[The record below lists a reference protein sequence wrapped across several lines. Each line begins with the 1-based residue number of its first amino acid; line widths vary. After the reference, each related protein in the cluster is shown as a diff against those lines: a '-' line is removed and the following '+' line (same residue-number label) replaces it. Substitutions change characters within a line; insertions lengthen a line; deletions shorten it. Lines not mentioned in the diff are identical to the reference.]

1 MRYPTDEGP
10 GHQRTDLVVFLAA
23 VALSAVL
30 AALPASRQTAVAD
43 LLRQSVLRPFVEAH
57 QWVSRRSDLRER
69 LEVLQ
74 RANTRLEKR
83 LLRQDGIAS
92 ENRGLRDLLSL
103 GLRREGEFV
112 SGDLVVGTPR
122 LSREG
127 RFLVDV
133 GRADGVVPPAG
144 VVVARG
150 VVGVVRTARSDRA
163 YGDLWTH
170 RDFRVSV
177 RTDSGGVTGIARPVD
192 VEGGGTVLLFEG
204 APYQHRIP
212 EGTLLMTTG
221 AGGVFPPGVPV
232 GTVRSVSSVES
243 GWARSYRVEPAV
255 RPADVRSVLV
265 WRRPGRGSVGP
276 GGAARPTAADTG
288 APAGPA
294 PGPDSAAA
302 DTTVEPALERLDDAD
317 SAAAPAPADSTGGD
331 GGRAPG
337 GGTP

>member
-1 MRYPTDEGP
+1 MRYPRDEGP
-10 GHQRTDLVVFLAA
+10 GHRRTDLVVFLAA
-23 VALSAVL
+23 VSLSAVL
-30 AALPASRQTAVAD
+30 AALPASRQTAVGD
-43 LLRQSVLRPFVEAH
+43 LLRRSVLRPFVAAH
-57 QWVSRRSDLRER
+57 QWVARRADLRRR
-69 LEVLQ
+69 LDALQ
-74 RANTRLEKR
+74 RANARLEKK
-83 LLRQDGIAS
+83 LLRRDGIAT

-112 SGDLVVGTPR
+112 PGDLVVGTPR

-133 GRADGVVPPAG
+133 GRSDGVVPPAG
-144 VVVARG
+144 VVVASG
-150 VVGVVRTARSDRA
+150 VVGVVRTSRSSRA

-192 VEGGGTVLLFEG
+192 VEGAGTAMLFEG

-212 EGTLLMTTG
+212 EGTLLVTTG

-255 RPADVRSVLV
+255 RPGEVRSVLV
-265 WRRPGRGSVGP
+265 WRRPGAGSVGAE
-276 GGAARPTAADTG
+276 GG
-288 APAGPA
+288 GPA
-294 PGPDSAAA
+294 TPAVPPDTSGPDVPG

-317 SAAAPAPADSTGGD
+317 SAAAPAPADSTDADGGSGPGD
-331 GGRAPG
+331 GGGRP
-337 GGTP
+337 